1 MKQVIVL
8 FSIAALLQGCNEYT
22 SEPRPEVFTLDNI
35 DRLVVEDILIP
46 ETLDPRD
53 KQYRYKSGAADL
65 NNDGR
70 NELFVLMQDPYFCGS
85 GGCTAY
91 LFDDKGS
98 VLHRM
103 TVTETPVLLSNREH
117 NGWRDFY
124 VWSDGSLRTLAND
137 GTSYPSN
144 PSLAPVYDRKLELE
158 AARQRVEV
166 QEVFVQ
172 DGYDLEQVVDVPI
185 FYPAHSYQFTFKH
198 YGDPD
203 NAYHVSL
210 DMVTGDME
218 MITKALA
225 TDKTDSKN

>member
-1 MKQVIVL
+1 
-8 FSIAALLQGCNEYT
+8 
-22 SEPRPEVFTLDNI
+22 
-35 DRLVVEDILIP
+35 
-46 ETLDPRD
+46 
-53 KQYRYKSGAADL
+53 
-65 NNDGR
+65 
-70 NELFVLMQDPYFCGS
+70 
-85 GGCTAY
+85 
-91 LFDDKGS
+91 
-98 VLHRM
+98 
-103 TVTETPVLLSNREH
+103 
-117 NGWRDFY
+117 
-124 VWSDGSLRTLAND
+124 
-137 GTSYPSN
+137 
-144 PSLAPVYDRKLELE
+144 LAPVYDRKLELE

-218 MITKALA
+218 MITKELA